1 MTQDNFEVLAVER
14 VKAIVDCIS
23 AKKYDELSAITLIE
37 DSWCGDSGQQEEAVK
52 NFAEWLDG
60 QLELWAEDEGKE
72 FVVDPFK
79 RENLELDD
87 LNEGFSCSTYS
98 PASFG
103 EELDFWFEIE
113 FHLDDDDNLVSVL
126 NVNI

>member
-1 MTQDNFEVLAVER
+1 MTQDNFEVLAVEK

-37 DSWCGDSGQQEEAVK
+37 DSWCGDGGQQEDAVK
-52 NFAEWLDG
+52 NFAEWLEG
-60 QLELWAEDEGKE
+60 QLDLWAEDEGKE

-87 LNEGFSCSTYS
+87 LNEGFSFLTYS
-98 PASFG
+98 PTSFG
-103 EELDFWFEIE
+103 EQLDFWLEIE
-113 FHLDDDDNLVSVL
+113 FHLDDDDNLTSML

>member
-1 MTQDNFEVLAVER
+1 MTQDDFEVLAVEK

-23 AKKYDELSAITLIE
+23 AKKYGELSAITLIE
-37 DSWCGDSGQQEEAVK
+37 DSWCGDGGQQEDAVK
-52 NFAEWLDG
+52 NFAEYLDE
-60 QLELWAEDEGKE
+60 QLDLWAEDEGKE

-87 LNEGFSCSTYS
+87 FNEGFSFLTYS

-103 EELDFWFEIE
+103 EPLDFWFEIK